1 MAAADQHVVRQ
12 VRHGAVLELVID
24 APPVNALGHAVRAA
38 LAGAIAQAEA
48 DGTVKAVVIRAA
60 GRTFPAGADIA
71 EFGQPP
77 RAPLLP
83 DLCNQI
89 EACTKPVIAAIHGT
103 ALGGGL
109 ELALAAQVRVARADA
124 RLGLPEVLLGILP
137 GAGGT
142 QRVPRLIGAEQ
153 ALRLMLTGRPIAA
166 AEALALGLVDLVVE
180 DGLEAAALSMAEA
193 VIGTSL
199 LPTCARNE
207 GMRDAP
213 AYQAAVAAARVAQ
226 HASRLPAP
234 MRIVE
239 CVEAAQL
246 LPFDQGLAFERAAFQ
261 DLVASPEAQG
271 LRHAFFAERAA
282 AKMPEA
288 RATPRAH
295 QVLCVVGA
303 AGSGVALA
311 LMQAGYDVTLIEADR
326 AALVGAL
333 EEIAAAQEVSVQAGR
348 LSEPAREADWA
359 RLQPALGNEALGEA
373 DLVLVADAE
382 AMLASVV
389 QAARSG
395 AVLVAL
401 TGFDAVG
408 HEGPRAADLLGLDL
422 DVPGGR
428 IAEVIVG
435 PATAPDAVATVLTV
449 VRKLGRISLRT
460 VAPGGV
466 GARVAAA
473 GRAAAAH
480 LVARGL
486 PEDEVAGA
494 LARFGMAGLAPV
506 VGADQASHRDPVIL
520 SRCIGAMA
528 NEGARLVGQGVVLR
542 PSDVDLA
549 MVLGHGFPRW
559 EGGPMHWADR
569 RGLMILRRDLHDWVR
584 DAPEIWGVAPL
595 IDDLVAKGL
604 SFGDMNAE

>member
-213 AYQAAVAAARVAQ
+213 AYQAAVVAARVAQ

-271 LRHAFFAERAA
+271 LRHAFFA
-282 AKMPEA
+282 
-288 RATPRAH
+288 
-295 QVLCVVGA
+295 
-303 AGSGVALA
+303 
-311 LMQAGYDVTLIEADR
+311 
-326 AALVGAL
+326 
-333 EEIAAAQEVSVQAGR
+333 
-348 LSEPAREADWA
+348 
-359 RLQPALGNEALGEA
+359 
-373 DLVLVADAE
+373 
-382 AMLASVV
+382 
-389 QAARSG
+389 
-395 AVLVAL
+395 
-401 TGFDAVG
+401 
-408 HEGPRAADLLGLDL
+408 
-422 DVPGGR
+422 
-428 IAEVIVG
+428 
-435 PATAPDAVATVLTV
+435 
-449 VRKLGRISLRT
+449 
-460 VAPGGV
+460 
-466 GARVAAA
+466 
-473 GRAAAAH
+473 
-480 LVARGL
+480 
-486 PEDEVAGA
+486 
-494 LARFGMAGLAPV
+494 
-506 VGADQASHRDPVIL
+506 
-520 SRCIGAMA
+520 
-528 NEGARLVGQGVVLR
+528 
-542 PSDVDLA
+542 
-549 MVLGHGFPRW
+549 
-559 EGGPMHWADR
+559 
-569 RGLMILRRDLHDWVR
+569 
-584 DAPEIWGVAPL
+584 
-595 IDDLVAKGL
+595 
-604 SFGDMNAE
+604 